1 MDQSD
6 AEGPQLEY
14 YRNKCRF
21 LEREIEEVKKE
32 NRTTIEENERQRKK
46 INKLMKDITKKDKE
60 IQNFLN
66 EIEQHKEKEDMIYES
81 LNTIIDE
88 NDNSIEEMKKKLKDF
103 DIIKKENKQLQQK
116 INQLTSNKL
125 LLTNTNKEYSA
136 RISQLEKDLQL
147 EKNKTTNK
155 AFIDMLNSRITFLE
169 SELKKRDTLLK
180 DKVHVEEVIIDTFYI
195 KK

>member
-6 AEGPQLEY
+6 VQGPQLEY
-14 YRNKCRF
+14 YMNKCQL

-32 NRTTIEENERQRKK
+32 NRTRKEENERQKKK
-46 INKLMKDITKKDKE
+46 INKLMNDITKKDKE
-60 IQNFLN
+60 IQNLLN
-66 EIEQHKEKEDMIYES
+66 EIEQHKANEDMTYEY

-88 NDNSIEEMKKKLKDF
+88 NDNSIEEMKKQQKDF

-116 INQLTSNKL
+116 INQLTSNKQS
-125 LLTNTNKEYSA
+125 LTNINKEYSA
-136 RISQLEKDLQL
+136 RISQLEKDLQV

-180 DKVHVEEVIIDTFYI
+180 GKVHVEEVMIDTFYI

>member
-32 NRTTIEENERQRKK
+32 NRATIEENERQRKK

-88 NDNSIEEMKKKLKDF
+88 NDNSIEEMKKQLKDF
-103 DIIKKENKQLQQK
+103 DMIKKENKQLQQK
-116 INQLTSNKL
+116 INQLTSNKQS
-125 LLTNTNKEYSA
+125 LTNTNKEYSA
-136 RISQLEKDLQL
+136 RISQLEKDLQV

-180 DKVHVEEVIIDTFYI
+180 DKVHVQEVIIDTFYI

>member
-6 AEGPQLEY
+6 AEGPELEY
-14 YRNKCRF
+14 YMNKCQL

-32 NRTTIEENERQRKK
+32 NRTRIEENERQRKK
-46 INKLMKDITKKDKE
+46 INKLMNDITKKDKE
-60 IQNFLN
+60 IQNYLN
-66 EIEQHKEKEDMIYES
+66 EIEEHKANEE
-81 LNTIIDE
+81 LNYYIETLDTIIDE
-88 NDNSIEEMKKKLKDF
+88 KDNSIEEMKKQLKDF
-103 DIIKKENKQLQQK
+103 DMIKKENKQLQQK
-116 INQLTSNKL
+116 VNQLKQ
-125 LLTNTNKEYSA
+125 LLTKINKVYSEK
-136 RISQLEKDLQL
+136 ISQLEKDLQD

-180 DKVHVEEVIIDTFYI
+180 DKVHVQDIIIDTFYI